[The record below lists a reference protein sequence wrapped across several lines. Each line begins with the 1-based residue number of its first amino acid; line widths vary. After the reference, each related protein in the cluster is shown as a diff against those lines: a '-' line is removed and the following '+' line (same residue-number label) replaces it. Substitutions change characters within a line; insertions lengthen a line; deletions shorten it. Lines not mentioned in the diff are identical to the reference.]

1 MKNLGINSRLI
12 TSLKYQILLMDH
24 AYLRTGE
31 DRIIVEDEDNNNKL
45 IENKSFFYYENG
57 LVIFDTDNPVYCYFD
72 NKIIPVMY
80 SKSQEFTD
88 RFNNASF
95 VSVLVVP
102 TNGFGKIERIK

>member
-1 MKNLGINSRLI
+1 MKNLGVNNKLI

-31 DRIIVEDEDNNNKL
+31 DRVIVENEDNSNKP

-88 RFNNASF
+88 RFNNANF

-102 TNGFGKIERIK
+102 TIGFGKIERIK

>member
-1 MKNLGINSRLI
+1 MENLGVNKNLI
-12 TSLKYQILLMDH
+12 TSLKYQVLLMDH
-24 AYLRTGE
+24 AYMRTGE
-31 DRIIVEDEDNNNKL
+31 DRII
-45 IENKSFFYYENG
+45 IEEESSSKIKEIKPFYYYENG

-72 NKIIPVMY
+72 NKIIPVLY

-102 TNGFGKIERIK
+102 VNGLGKIERIK

>member
-1 MKNLGINSRLI
+1 MKNLGVNNKLI
-12 TSLKYQILLMDH
+12 TSLKYQVLFFFFS
-24 AYLRTGE
+24 YLRTGE
-31 DRIIVEDEDNNNKL
+31 DRVIVEDENNSSRPK
-45 IENKSFFYYENG
+45 ENKPFFYYENG

-88 RFNNASF
+88 RFNNANF

-102 TNGFGKIERIK
+102 ISGLGKIERIK

>member
-1 MKNLGINSRLI
+1 MKNLGVNNKLI
-12 TSLKYQILLMDH
+12 TSLKYQVLLMDH

-31 DRIIVEDEDNNNKL
+31 DRIIVEDENNSNKPK
-45 IENKSFFYYENG
+45 ENKPFFYYENG

-80 SKSQEFTD
+80 SRSQEFTEK
-88 RFNNASF
+88 FNNANF

-102 TNGFGKIERIK
+102 INGLGKIERIK